1 MLPKTGSASIGYG
14 SRMET
19 SRILSAAF
27 ASAAP
32 YSDHLAAGTPAQ
44 QDAWRQ
50 IFDRAHLTP
59 DQQRL
64 VAGFSREMH
73 VLAISGVW
81 CGDCAQQC
89 PLLQRIAEA
98 SPDRIKLRFIAR
110 AAGAPQ
116 PDLGLPLRINGGD
129 RVPVVIFLAEDDE
142 FVSIYGD
149 RTLSRYR
156 ALAARQLGPACPL
169 PGAPIPDDEIAAT
182 LQDWLNEFERVQ
194 LLLRLSGRLR
204 QKYGD

>member
-1 MLPKTGSASIGYG
+1 M
-14 SRMET
+14 
-19 SRILSAAF
+19 
-27 ASAAP
+27 
-32 YSDHLAAGTPAQ
+32 
-44 QDAWRQ
+44 
-50 IFDRAHLTP
+50 
-59 DQQRL
+59 
-64 VAGFSREMH
+64 
-73 VLAISGVW
+73 
-81 CGDCAQQC
+81 
-89 PLLQRIAEA
+89 
-98 SPDRIKLRFIAR
+98 
-110 AAGAPQ
+110 
-116 PDLGLPLRINGGD
+116 
-129 RVPVVIFLAEDDE
+129 IFLAEDDE

>member
-1 MLPKTGSASIGYG
+1 MDIT
-14 SRMET
+14 RV
-19 SRILSAAF
+19 LSAAF
-27 ASAAP
+27 ASAAS
-32 YSDHLAAGTPAQ
+32 YSDHLATGTPPQ

-50 IFDRAHLTP
+50 LFDRARLTAE
-59 DQQRL
+59 QQRL
-64 VAGFSREMH
+64 IAGFSREMH
-73 VLAISGVW
+73 VLVISGVW

-98 SPDRIKLRFIAR
+98 NPDRIKLRFITR
-110 AAGAPQ
+110 APGAAQ

-129 RVPVVIFLAEDDE
+129 RVPIVIFLAEDDE
-142 FVSIYGD
+142 FVSLYGD

-169 PGAPIPDDEIAAT
+169 PGARIPDDEIAAT
-182 LQDWLNEFERVQ
+182 LQDWLDEFERVQ

-204 QKYGD
+204 EKHGD